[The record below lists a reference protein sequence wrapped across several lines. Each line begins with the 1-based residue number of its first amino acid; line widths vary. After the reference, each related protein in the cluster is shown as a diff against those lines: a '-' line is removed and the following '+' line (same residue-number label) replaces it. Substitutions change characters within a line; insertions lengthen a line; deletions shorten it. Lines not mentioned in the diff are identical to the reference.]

1 LFYVFFKAPLNPNP
15 QAEMDRMI
23 NELRLQYRIYVIEL
37 DVEYMSFLFVVMLFT
52 VLLFYTLFP
61 IMDCVLFS
69 MLFPIVDCVL
79 ILRDKTIKR
88 FGLCSSNYIKI
99 IREFP
104 VWCYAVY
111 ISSL

>member
-1 LFYVFFKAPLNPNP
+1 
-15 QAEMDRMI
+15 MDRMI

-69 MLFPIVDCVL
+69 MLFPIVDRVL

-88 FGLCSSNYIKI
+88 FGFCSSNYIKM